1 MCGLTFRGWPGL
13 MSTCEQGS
21 LLVSS
26 DIWRKIK
33 LSPPNLFSRTTSVL
47 YVGKYN
53 RSRERSGN
61 VLIMTDLPEMSSD
74 SLITQYVV
82 SLFADLLVELDK

>member
-13 MSTCEQGS
+13 MSTCEEGS

-47 YVGKYN
+47 DIGKYN
-53 RSRERSGN
+53 RSIECSGN
-61 VLIMTDLPEMSSD
+61 VLIRTEMKRD

-82 SLFADLLVELDK
+82 SLFADLLVEFDK